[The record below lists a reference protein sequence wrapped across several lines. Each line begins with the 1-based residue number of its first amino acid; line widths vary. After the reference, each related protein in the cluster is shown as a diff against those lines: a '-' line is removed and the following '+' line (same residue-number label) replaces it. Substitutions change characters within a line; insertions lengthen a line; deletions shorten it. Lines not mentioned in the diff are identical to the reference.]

1 MAIEIF
7 REFVLESARRLPN
20 LPANH
25 PCAVMHG
32 HTFRIQIHIQG
43 PIQPETGWVMDFSE
57 LDSHVQTLRGELDHR
72 VLNEVAG
79 LENPTTEL
87 LARWIWQRLQPSVP
101 GLSRIVIQENPNS
114 GCVYTGESLSNN
126 Q

>member
-1 MAIEIF
+1 MAIEVF
-7 REFVLESARRLPN
+7 REFVIESARRLPY

-25 PCAVMHG
+25 PCAAMHG
-32 HTFRIQIHIQG
+32 HTFRIQIYVQG
-43 PIQPETGWVMDFSE
+43 PIQCEAGWVMDFAD
-57 LDSHVQTLRGELDHR
+57 LDRHVQALRGELDHR

-114 GCVYTGESLSNN
+114 GCVYTGES
-126 Q
+126 